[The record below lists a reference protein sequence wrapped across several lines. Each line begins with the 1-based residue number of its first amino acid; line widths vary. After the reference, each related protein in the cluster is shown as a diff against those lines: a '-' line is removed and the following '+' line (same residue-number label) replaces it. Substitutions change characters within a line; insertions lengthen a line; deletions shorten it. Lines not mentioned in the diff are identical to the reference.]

1 MRSGEAG
8 SRQTRGE
15 TAGEDNAP
23 SFDPHAD
30 RRAPEPP
37 PASGLHAQEIKASGL
52 HAQENKASGLHAQEN
67 KASGLHAQE
76 SKASGLH
83 AQESKASGL
92 HAQENKASGLH
103 AQGRNPSGLHAQE
116 IKASGLHAQ
125 EIKAPGLHAQGTE
138 ARAPAEPLT
147 PGGPALDPGVCRD
160 PDDRRAG
167 AAPDDKARS
176 DPPAPADFGRAEW
189 EGAALRLAL
198 ETATTPIYVCDR
210 DYIIRFANDAY
221 AGIESRDASDII
233 GRPVAETIGHDLFRL
248 RKPNIDRAL
257 AGDAVSFR
265 AWIWSRTER
274 RGDQYEVSYHPVRD
288 AAGRVTAVLAR
299 AEPIRPSEA
308 PQASEQAYRK
318 IFRLSQDGLL
328 RLTPVRRPD
337 GRPINYLIM
346 EANPAIARAA
356 ARELR
361 ELEGALLF
369 DVLARLLPGDLPARF
384 AEVLATGAPQQFEYH
399 HHLDAER
406 GWWRISMFRS
416 AEEELTV
423 LFSNISA
430 TVDRRRELQVLTHRL
445 GEDKRRLERL
455 YRTAPALLVSL
466 SDAGVVEEASEAFL
480 DRLDRPRDEVIG
492 RSFGELVAPE
502 ALDSLNEEIWPRL
515 FRTRS
520 VANEPCRLCVGPE
533 LSVVD
538 VELSAQ
544 LLEDDSGMRKVTM
557 MLTDVTR
564 RNRALYESRRAERDY
579 RLLVDRLPDL
589 ISRAHPD
596 TTLFFANRHYI
607 DFFGPDEEALMG
619 RRFMELVPAK
629 FREPLMAQL
638 AAMTR
643 EHPVSMQEQVNH
655 DHAGRARNILWISM
669 LIHDLS
675 GRPREI
681 LSIGRDV
688 TPLREANNRLL
699 DHASRLEAANE
710 SLKQFAFVAS
720 HDLQEPLRKIRL
732 YADVMQTA
740 LGAED
745 EAELQ
750 SALEVIVRAARN
762 GSRLISDLLSYT
774 QATNRPLERTQ
785 LRVETVVAQVLDDLK
800 EEIQAAGTAVE
811 VETDPVPI
819 SADPVSL
826 REIVYN
832 LITNALKY
840 RAADRTPH
848 LRVRFQAC
856 ADDEAHCLTV
866 EDNGIGFDPEGAET
880 MFQPFKRLH
889 GRAVADGSGIGLAIC
904 EAAANR
910 HGWTVTA
917 RGWPGTGARFEIR
930 MPR

>member
-1 MRSGEAG
+1 MDEPVRSGEAG
-8 SRQTRGE
+8 SRQARGE
-15 TAGEDNAP
+15 TVEVDNAP
-23 SFDPHAD
+23 SVDPGLD
-30 RRAPEPP
+30 RHAPESP
-37 PASGLHAQEIKASGL
+37 PAPGLHAQETKASGL
-52 HAQENKASGLHAQEN
+52 HAQESKAPGSHAQESKASGSHAQES
-67 KASGLHAQE
+67 KASGSHAQESKASGSHAQE

-83 AQESKASGL
+83 AQET
-92 HAQENKASGLH
+92 
-103 AQGRNPSGLHAQE
+103 
-116 IKASGLHAQ
+116 
-125 EIKAPGLHAQGTE
+125 KAPGLHAQE
-138 ARAPAEPLT
+138 KHPAGLQSPDRQVTDGNPRGEPE
-147 PGGPALDPGVCRD
+147 GGRSEGN
-160 PDDRRAG
+160 PDDPAG
-167 AAPDDKARS
+167 S
-176 DPPAPADFGRAEW
+176 SPPAQAGFGRSEW
-189 EGAALRLAL
+189 EWAALHLGL

-210 DYIIRFANDAY
+210 HYVIRFANAAY
-221 AGIESRDASDII
+221 AGIESRDASEIV
-233 GRPVAETIGHDLFRL
+233 GRPVAEAIGHDLFRL

-257 AGDAVSFR
+257 AGEVVTFR
-265 AWIWSRTER
+265 AWIWSRAER
-274 RGDQYEVSYHPVRD
+274 RGDQYEVSYYPVRD
-288 AAGRVTAVLAR
+288 ASGQVTGVLAR
-299 AEPIRPSEA
+299 AEPIRPSDA
-308 PQASEQAYRK
+308 PPASEQAYRK

-406 GWWRISMFRS
+406 GWWRVSVFRS

-445 GEDKRRLERL
+445 GEDKRRFERL

-480 DRLDRPRDEVIG
+480 DRLERSRGEVIG
-492 RSFGELVAPE
+492 RSFAELVAAE
-502 ALDSLNEEIWPRL
+502 ALDTLNEEIWPRL

-520 VANEPCRLCVGPE
+520 VDNEPCRLCVGTD
-533 LSVVD
+533 LAVVD

-544 LLEDDSGMRKVTM
+544 LLEDDSGARKVSM
-557 MLTDVTR
+557 VLTDVTR

-619 RRFMELVPAK
+619 RPFMELVPSK

-643 EHPVSMQEQVNH
+643 EQPVSMQEQINH
-655 DHAGRARNILWISM
+655 DHAGNARNILWISM

-675 GRPREI
+675 GQPREI

-699 DHASRLEAANE
+699 DHATRLEAANE

-740 LGAED
+740 LGDED
-745 EAELQ
+745 ETELQ
-750 SALEVIVRAARN
+750 AALEVIVRAARN

-785 LRVETVVAQVLDDLK
+785 LQVETVVAQVLDELK
-800 EEIQAAGTAVE
+800 EEIQAAGTTVE
-811 VETDPVPI
+811 VDTDPVPI

-840 RAADRTPH
+840 RAPDRAAH
-848 LRVRFQAC
+848 LRVRFHAC
-856 ADDEAHCLTV
+856 ADDAAHCLTV